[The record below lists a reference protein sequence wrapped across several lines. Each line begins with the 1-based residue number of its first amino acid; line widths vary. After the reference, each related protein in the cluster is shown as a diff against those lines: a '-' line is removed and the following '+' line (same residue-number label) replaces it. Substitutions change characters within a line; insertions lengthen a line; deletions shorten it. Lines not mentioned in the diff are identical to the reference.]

1 MLLKLHKLLLISL
14 FQCLFHVLFVIC
26 FNGEIDCFH
35 KTSMFRSILFLP
47 FSIKFRLCQNSS
59 RDGEA
64 VLPVGHVEGGD
75 GRVVGDLQRAS
86 LDRGLDVTR
95 KLPVLQ
101 DRMFCCHFYDP
112 SNIEMFPQWLDY
124 TAFWDPWAS
133 CRNRTST
140 IGPRPSSA
148 WRARSQ
154 LRPAHRKLKIL

>member
-1 MLLKLHKLLLISL
+1 MIISAMSENGLLLNL
-14 FQCLFHVLFVIC
+14 AVGVGHGHVVV
-26 FNGEIDCFH
+26 
-35 KTSMFRSILFLP
+35 LP
-47 FSIKFRLCQNSS
+47 SSQEAEVGHAVQDGRGRVSIKFRLCQNSS

-112 SNIEMFPQWLDY
+112 SNIEMFPQ
-124 TAFWDPWAS
+124 
-133 CRNRTST
+133 
-140 IGPRPSSA
+140 
-148 WRARSQ
+148 
-154 LRPAHRKLKIL
+154 